1 MLDFIIKYWLEVA
14 FGLVC
19 GAVAWLA
26 KKYVAMSKTEKE
38 NHETSIITTIQD
50 KMDDQY
56 NKTQKQMDACYNRL
70 ENKISDFVNASE
82 QEDKKIYEKI
92 GNLENGILSLQGQ
105 QFKENCHA
113 LLDQKEPIT
122 FSQYDKLMIEHKTY
136 NKLGGNHDGDQLFH
150 LVSLKYEKQQS
161 QE

>member
-38 NHETSIITTIQD
+38 NHEAAIITTIQE
-50 KMDDQY
+50 KMDNQY
-56 NKTQKQMDACYNRL
+56 DKTQEQMDACYHRL
-70 ENKISDFVNASE
+70 EDKISDFVKQSE
-82 QEDKKIYEKI
+82 EEDEKIYQKI
-92 GNLENGILSLQGQ
+92 GNLEDGILSLQGQ
-105 QFKENCHA
+105 QFKESCHA

-122 FSQYDKLMIEHKTY
+122 FSQYDKLMTEHKTY
-136 NKLGGNHDGDQLFH
+136 NKLGGNHDGDELFH